1 MPATR
6 PADPK
11 RGFFLRDLPNS
22 FRLLWLGQTL
32 SRIGILSPAFLVLYL
47 RDVGIVGTGTIAAI
61 VALFGAGVVASGL
74 VGGAMADTFGA
85 RRTIIATQPMAA
97 AAALAFT
104 LTRNVTAIC
113 ALALVA
119 GFLSEVDRPA
129 GAGLIAEILP
139 ADQFSRGY
147 SLYLVGFN
155 IGISLSTVLAGFLL
169 AWHPLA
175 IFYAWAIAALVY
187 TAVVWP
193 LPRDR
198 VARGERQRAGRAARS
213 FVRGIAAP
221 FSSPELVLFLGMTF
235 LVACIY
241 LQVNSTLPLD
251 MRSMGIRTQEIG
263 VALSLNAVLPIVLL
277 PLVPRLVRQRREETP
292 LAVAAAL
299 IGLGFGLNILAHG
312 IGVFVAGIVIW
323 TLGEVLWA
331 PMSATFLA
339 KRAPE
344 GRTASYQGAF
354 FFAWNVAF
362 MVGGPFGI
370 STADVFGYH
379 VLWIAALVFGLCAAV
394 GLKLMPAVTGS
405 RPPPEPDEKAS

>member
-1 MPATR
+1 M
-6 PADPK
+6 
-11 RGFFLRDLPNS
+11 DLPNP

-47 RDVGIVGTGTIAAI
+47 KGVGITGAGTTSA
-61 VALFGAGVVASGL
+61 VVTLFGAGVVVSGL
-74 VGGAMADTFGA
+74 VGGAVADTFGA
-85 RRTIIATQPMAA
+85 RRTIIATQPMAMA
-97 AAALAFT
+97 TALAFT
-104 LTRNVTAIC
+104 LTTDVAAVC

-119 GFLSEVDRPA
+119 GFLSAVDRPA

-155 IGISLSTVLAGFLL
+155 VGIALSAVLAGFLL

-175 IFYAWAIAALVY
+175 LFYAWALAALVY

-193 LPRDR
+193 LPRDHAAHG
-198 VARGERQRAGRAARS
+198 ARQHTGPMLRS
-213 FVRGIAAP
+213 LVHSTAEP
-221 FSSPELVLFLGMTF
+221 FRSPVLVLFLGMTF

-251 MRSMGIRTQEIG
+251 MRGWGLSTQEIG
-263 VALSLNAVLPIVLL
+263 VALSVNAVLPIVLL
-277 PLVPRLVRQRREETP
+277 PLVPRLVGQRGEETP
-292 LAVAAAL
+292 LAAAAAL
-299 IGLGFGLNILAHG
+299 VGLGFGLNALADG
-312 IGVFVAGIVIW
+312 FAVFTAGIVIW

-354 FFAWNVAF
+354 FFAWNMAF
-362 MVGGPFGI
+362 VVGGPAGI
-370 STADVFGYH
+370 AAADVFGYR
-379 VLWIAALVFGLCAAV
+379 VLWLATLVLGLCAAA
-394 GLKLMPAVTGS
+394 GLKLMPAVPGFHLES
-405 RPPPEPDEKAS
+405 EPRDGEVEGDPRTKDV